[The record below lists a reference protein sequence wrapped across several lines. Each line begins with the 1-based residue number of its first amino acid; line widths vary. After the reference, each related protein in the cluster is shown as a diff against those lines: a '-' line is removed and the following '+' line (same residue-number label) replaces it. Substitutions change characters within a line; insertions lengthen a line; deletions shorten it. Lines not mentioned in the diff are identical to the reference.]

1 MAPTT
6 RHGGAAAA
14 ANGSGGHEAEPAG
27 HEQQR
32 QQVAPTRT
40 QRQKRAHGPEFE
52 FFGPYL
58 GPLGIVF
65 GLPAVIYALVYAC
78 NASGCMHLAPAFSIP
93 GFPRGQRLFSWQAL
107 AVYVGWFVLQV
118 ALHLLLPGKRR
129 QGVVLADGSRLPY
142 KLNGG
147 CRGHGRHCYQ

>member
-6 RHGGAAAA
+6 RNGGAAAA
-14 ANGSGGHEAEPAG
+14 ANGVE
-27 HEQQR
+27 HEQAEQQEKEPQAASTRPKQQQR
-32 QQVAPTRT
+32 S
-40 QRQKRAHGPEFE
+40 HSPEFE
-52 FFGPYL
+52 FFGPYV
-58 GPLGIVF
+58 GPLGIVL

-93 GFPRGQRLFSWQAL
+93 GFPPGQRLFSWQAL
-107 AVYVGWFVLQV
+107 AVYVGWFALQV

-129 QGVVLADGSRLPY
+129 QGVVLPDGSRLDY

-147 CRGHGRHCYQ
+147 